1 MSLKSI
7 RAILFDLDGT
17 LIDTAGD
24 LIKSLNILLEKKGR
38 PTRDIA
44 AMRPHAGQ
52 GSYSLIKA
60 AFGNNCDE
68 VEREQLSAEFIEIYQ
83 AHLNDTTS
91 LFPETIATIAEVR
104 NRGMKWGIVTNKS
117 ERLSVPIL
125 QKLKLYDSADCLVYG
140 DTTDRKKPHPR
151 PLLCAAR
158 QLDLSP
164 QHCAYLGDTL
174 NDITAAISA
183 GMYALAVSYGYHVK
197 EIDIS
202 EWGAEA
208 IFDALPE
215 LIDWI
220 DDTSHG

>member
-1 MSLKSI
+1 MPLKSLH
-7 RAILFDLDGT
+7 AILFELDGT

-24 LIKSLNILLEKKGR
+24 LIKSLNILLEKKGFAAK
-38 PTRDIA
+38 DVA

-60 AFGNNCDE
+60 AFGDNHGE
-68 VEREQLSAEFIEIYQ
+68 IEHEQLSAEFIEIYR
-83 AHLNDTTS
+83 AHLHDTTS
-91 LFPETIATIAEVR
+91 LFPGTTTTIAKIKD
-104 NRGMKWGIVTNKS
+104 RGMKWGIVTNKS

-125 QKLKLYDSADCLVYG
+125 QKLGLYDSADCLVYG
-140 DTTDRKKPHPR
+140 DTTDQKKPHPR

-164 QHCAYLGDTL
+164 RHCAYLGDTL
-174 NDITAAISA
+174 NDMTAAINA
-183 GMYALAVSYGYHVK
+183 GMHALAVSYGYHVK

-202 EWGAEA
+202 EWGAVA
-208 IFDALPE
+208 IFDTLPE

-220 DDTSHG
+220 DDTRA

>member
-1 MSLKSI
+1 MKPLY
-7 RAILFDLDGT
+7 AILFDLDGT

-24 LIKSLNILLEKKGR
+24 LIKSLNILLERKGH
-38 PTRDIA
+38 PTRDVA

-60 AFGNNCDE
+60 AFGDNLDE
-68 VEREQLSAEFIEIYQ
+68 TEHKRLSAEFIEIYQ
-83 AHLNDTTS
+83 AHLHDTTS
-91 LFPETIATIAEVR
+91 LFPETVETIAKVKE
-104 NRGMKWGIVTNKS
+104 RGMKWGIVTNKS

-125 QKLKLYDSADCLVYG
+125 QKLGLYDSADCLVYG
-140 DTTDRKKPHPR
+140 DTTDKKKPHPR

-158 QLDLSP
+158 QLNLPP

-174 NDITAAISA
+174 NDMTSAISA
-183 GMYALAVSYGYHVK
+183 GMRALVVSYGYHAN

-208 IFDALPE
+208 ILDTLPQ
-215 LIDWI
+215 LINWI
-220 DDTSHG
+220 DDIPK

>member
-1 MSLKSI
+1 MKSLH
-7 RAILFDLDGT
+7 AILFDLDGT

-24 LIKSLNILLEKKGR
+24 LIKSLNILLEQKGH
-38 PTRDIA
+38 PAKDVA

-60 AFGNNCDE
+60 AFGDNCSE
-68 VEREQLSAEFIEIYQ
+68 VEYERLSSEFIAIYQ
-83 AHLNDTTS
+83 AHLHDTTS
-91 LFPETIATIAEVR
+91 LFPGTIATIAEVKD
-104 NRGMKWGIVTNKS
+104 RGLKWGIVTNKS
-117 ERLSVPIL
+117 ERLSIPIL
-125 QKLKLYDSADCLVYG
+125 QKLGLYDSADCLVYG

-174 NDITAAISA
+174 NDVTASISA
-183 GMYALAVSYGYHVK
+183 GMHALVVSYGYHVK

-208 IFDALPE
+208 IFDTLPQ
-215 LIDWI
+215 LIEWI
-220 DDTSHG
+220 DD